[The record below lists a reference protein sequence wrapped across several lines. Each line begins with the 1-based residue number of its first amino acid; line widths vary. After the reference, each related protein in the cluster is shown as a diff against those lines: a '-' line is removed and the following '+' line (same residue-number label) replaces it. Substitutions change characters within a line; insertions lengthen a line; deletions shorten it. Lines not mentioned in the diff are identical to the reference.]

1 MTAAPETGLT
11 EREIIERAA
20 ALRPALLA
28 RQAETERLTHYP
40 EDTHD
45 DFLRAGFY
53 RILQPRRYGGNEF
66 GLPVFYRVIVE
77 IARGCPSTGWAL
89 SLTAAHVLQACT
101 VFDERPRTNSSA
113 PTATSGPPPPSR
125 RWASHSPTAPTT

>member
-11 EREIIERAA
+11 EREIIERAV

-53 RILQPRRYGGNEF
+53 RILQPRRYGGHEF
-66 GLPVFYRVIVE
+66 GLPVFYRVVVE

-101 VFDERPRTNSSA
+101 VFDEKAQDELFGPAAHDRTGQARLMPQGRTDRP
-113 PTATSGPPPPSR
+113 
-125 RWASHSPTAPTT
+125 